1 LNSRPPS
8 NASAFRATVT
18 ALSTLVALASAQ
30 VTPSDAEAA
39 PRARS
44 DRVRI
49 TYEPPRNP
57 AHQRIYEAMRERKV
71 LEQFQSFFAMMRLP
85 RPLLIEFAGCD
96 GSVNAAYDP
105 ETASITFCYENLDHI
120 EQGAPKIAARRGIA
134 PDDVVRSAVIAIF
147 LHEAAHA
154 LFDLLNLPV
163 LGREEDA
170 ADQVATHV
178 LLQLDKDDARR
189 IILAVLSGMEL
200 GAETETPTKGHY
212 ADVHSLTAQR
222 LYNVMCLAYGA
233 DQELFAGLVDQGHL
247 PKERAEGCW
256 AEYDQVAHAVT
267 TLIRPHVDPARRKEA
282 LARKWL
288 TPPPA
293 RKPVARGPQT
303 RREPAR

>member
-1 LNSRPPS
+1 MLSSYRGP
-8 NASAFRATVT
+8 FRVTLTV
-18 ALSTLVALASAQ
+18 LSTLVALALAQ
-30 VTPSDAEAA
+30 VTPTGAEAA
-39 PRARS
+39 PRVRP
-44 DRVRI
+44 DQVRI
-49 TYEPPRNP
+49 TYEPPNNP
-57 AHQRIYEAMRERKV
+57 AHQRIYEEMRERKV
-71 LEQFQSFFAMMRLP
+71 LERFRAFFAMLRLP
-85 RPLLIEFAGCD
+85 RALLIKFAGCD

-105 ETASITFCYENLDHI
+105 ESASITFCYENLGHI

-147 LHEAAHA
+147 LHETAHA

-170 ADQVATHV
+170 ADQVATYV

-189 IILAVLSGMEL
+189 IILAVLSGMEAE
-200 GAETETPTKGHY
+200 AETEAPTKGHY

-233 DQELFAGLVDQGHL
+233 DQEVFAELVDKGHL

-256 AEYDQVAHAVT
+256 AEYDQVAHAVR
-267 TLIRPHVDPARRKEA
+267 TLIRSHIDPVRRKEA

-288 TPPPA
+288 ASRPS
-293 RKPVARGPQT
+293 RSQEG
-303 RREPAR
+303 RREKAR